1 MLSTNEKQYLDIIE
15 MGQVTDEDGEV
26 DWASFFEGS
35 SIYQKTYLQQIIL
48 SVLEDSED
56 SGDEVKRIMFV
67 LESKVT
73 AASYQISRRQ
83 ENRGED
89 PAGPA
94 SEDQLSPEEQ
104 ERQEKIAQLRLN
116 WSRNFLEKGGLQFI
130 M

>member
-1 MLSTNEKQYLDIIE
+1 MLATNEKQYLDIIE

-73 AASYQISRRQ
+73 AASH
-83 ENRGED
+83 
-89 PAGPA
+89 
-94 SEDQLSPEEQ
+94 
-104 ERQEKIAQLRLN
+104 
-116 WSRNFLEKGGLQFI
+116 
-130 M
+130 